1 MIRFDTDDEFE
12 QYLKESTEQHRMFPS
27 DKVWKNIN
35 RQLHTNRKWYGF
47 WLGLMLFMSGAAVTW
62 VMREYPVNTIN
73 EKITDNT
80 TPPPTI
86 ASPPDAPTEEDPLLH
101 LLFGK
106 NKEKHPVQKKA
117 ETTSIISEDYIGL
130 GSHTTIVKT
139 LPAIIKNEAVVI
151 PIKQFVKPVV
161 NKEQAIKYQEGKI
174 EEKEESIEYTPLVTE
189 TALADEAEKFNAPEA
204 TEAANTKLPQDVL
217 MPVSA
222 QYNDVPDILST
233 EPVYKAPKKQ
243 IEWEIGAS
251 PTISYRVLGKND
263 GFTDPGTGRRGF
275 SEYFKNLITHK
286 PDIGLQLGV
295 MAKYPLTRH
304 LKLIAGGQFN
314 VSRYD
319 IKAYK
324 NNYEVATIE
333 LSSDAPIRSTAAVN
347 NDNKIYSIT
356 NYRVTGGLNN
366 TNWIKN
372 LYYSISLPIG
382 LELSFAQN
390 NKKTFSLQGT
400 FQPSYII
407 VNKSYLLSNDLK
419 NYANVPG
426 LVRKTNF
433 SSSFGAFGHF
443 KIAKTELKAGPQF
456 RYQHLSSYSSAY
468 PVKENIFDVGLNIGI
483 TLKNKKTE

>member
-1 MIRFDTDDEFE
+1 MISFDTDDEFE

-47 WLGLMLFMSGAAVTW
+47 WLGVMLLMSGAAVTW
-62 VMREYPVNTIN
+62 VMREYPVNNIN
-73 EKITDNT
+73 EKITDNNIPAVKEI
-80 TPPPTI
+80 PPAGTQNN
-86 ASPPDAPTEEDPLLH
+86 EDPVLQ

-106 NKEKHPVQKKA
+106 NKKNTPTKK
-117 ETTSIISEDYIGL
+117 TGITGYIMGENTAVN
-130 GSHTTIVKT
+130 GTAAPIKT
-139 LPAIIKNEAVVI
+139 LPAIIKREAVVI
-151 PIKQFVKPVV
+151 PIQQFVKPVFN
-161 NKEQAIKYQEGKI
+161 NKVEPATYQE
-174 EEKEESIEYTPLVTE
+174 EKKAELLYTPLTPE
-189 TALADEAEKFNAPEA
+189 MAFADESA
-204 TEAANTKLPQDVL
+204 TLTIEEETGVDGPQLP
-217 MPVSA
+217 A
-222 QYNDVPDILST
+222 QVTTAIPADHNEVPDIFSAG
-233 EPVYKAPKKQ
+233 PVYKAPKKQ

-263 GFTDPGTGRRGF
+263 AFTDPGTGRRGF

-286 PDIGLQLGV
+286 PDMGLQLGV

-324 NNYEVATIE
+324 NDYEVATIE
-333 LSSDAPIRSTAAVN
+333 LSSDAPIRTTATAN
-347 NDNKIYSIT
+347 NNNKIYSIT
-356 NYRVTGGLNN
+356 NYRVTGGTYN

-372 LYYSISLPIG
+372 LYYSISLPVG
-382 LELSFAQN
+382 LEMSFAQN

-433 SSSFGAFGHF
+433 SSSLGAFGHF
-443 KIAKTELKAGPQF
+443 KIAHTQLKVGPQF
-456 RYQHLSSYSSAY
+456 RYQHLSSYASTY